1 VSATARTSIYIGMQ
15 DVEEYV
21 ARALVR
27 VYMTQAEIKGYTLYS
42 AEGWWNGSKENALI
56 IEVIGDTGDLDYG
69 LTEVA
74 HRLRYN
80 EMLPQE
86 SVYIVRELVDLVV
99 V

>member
-1 VSATARTSIYIGMQ
+1 MSATARTSIYVGYTS
-15 DVEEYV
+15 VEEHV
-21 ARALVR
+21 ARALIR
-27 VYMTQAEIKGYTLYS
+27 SYMLQAEIKGYTVYA
-42 AEGWWNGSKENALI
+42 AEGWWDGVKEQALV
-56 IEVIGDTGDLDYG
+56 IEVIGDTENLDYG

-80 EMLPQE
+80 EILPQE